1 MGARTKLL
9 FLLVASFLGIVLA
22 LIPATEAEIHINQ
35 IEHLNTQT
43 DNSLN
48 ITIINNLDDE
58 IPYSLIINIFSE
70 DLQENINLESSN
82 LIFTISPLETYQT
95 NFPFTIQ
102 LSGNYIF
109 NLTLLSNNNDLITKI
124 YLEEEYLFYDY
135 LQVNLEETIADYYL
149 DDEDNANWIYNSEKQ
164 NIELINLA
172 NDYETGI
179 VMGPYNTNGNK
190 NNKLTIQNEF
200 MLSLNTN
207 YTISYTDNFNQSQ
220 LYGTIWDELY
230 TINENSNEYI
240 EIEIDAGKN
249 IYICFSATDIDAHSE
264 DFWNIISINYQYIS
278 IKHELET
285 YIPEHYFFS
294 LEQTPEVNLNLVNS
308 GSFDQQLGNVTITVD
323 LFRSDGKIG
332 TYLRTPN
339 IESGESQDINFRF
352 TEISLPGNYYCAIQ
366 IMLINENIY
375 YEEYNTFLSI
385 SMYNIEIVNPII
397 SNSEMINILIQTN
410 DIDAFQID
418 GDYQINTLLDNYFLV
433 EILDKTDVISW
444 NQSVRIISIIDMD
457 EEKFTVNL
465 DHYEGDI
472 DTLVWPSIS
481 FDSMKSYYAKFIIN
495 NEGFYTENYE
505 INYGYSST
513 FIKSVNGPEQVT
525 INAGESLIVDVEII
539 PLTKIPLLGGNP
551 LIIEIT
557 NNGIEK
563 TEGYILSYAET
574 QINIVSQECNR
585 HSILTEQSI
594 ACTTVISNT
603 GYASNSLEID
613 LGFINKD
620 TNFEE
625 IIEQIT
631 IEELGNKESW
641 SIRTTYKPDR
651 AGTFKMFISINSE
664 GKDIIYGEM
673 DNQINVIE
681 TVQETEEVVRK
692 ISIPD
697 LSLTNMFVALS
708 IASIG
713 FQFQRSE
720 NMKYL
725 TFKFFIPL
733 YSRLQ
738 KDTLADDPTRQ
749 NLLRIIYAEPG
760 ANFTQLKEKL
770 GLHNGT
776 LAHHLHILENH
787 KTITSHTSGRQRLFF
802 PFGSESRINISN
814 SLITNITQK
823 KIIRIVKNNPGI
835 TQSMISQQL
844 KVSRQKVN
852 YHVNSLVSN
861 SIIKIEKQGRI
872 TRLYPLHFT

>member
-1 MGARTKLL
+1 
-9 FLLVASFLGIVLA
+9 
-22 LIPATEAEIHINQ
+22 
-35 IEHLNTQT
+35 
-43 DNSLN
+43 
-48 ITIINNLDDE
+48 
-58 IPYSLIINIFSE
+58 
-70 DLQENINLESSN
+70 
-82 LIFTISPLETYQT
+82 
-95 NFPFTIQ
+95 
-102 LSGNYIF
+102 
-109 NLTLLSNNNDLITKI
+109 
-124 YLEEEYLFYDY
+124 
-135 LQVNLEETIADYYL
+135 
-149 DDEDNANWIYNSEKQ
+149 
-164 NIELINLA
+164 
-172 NDYETGI
+172 
-179 VMGPYNTNGNK
+179 
-190 NNKLTIQNEF
+190 
-200 MLSLNTN
+200 
-207 YTISYTDNFNQSQ
+207 
-220 LYGTIWDELY
+220 
-230 TINENSNEYI
+230 
-240 EIEIDAGKN
+240 
-249 IYICFSATDIDAHSE
+249 
-264 DFWNIISINYQYIS
+264 
-278 IKHELET
+278 
-285 YIPEHYFFS
+285 
-294 LEQTPEVNLNLVNS
+294 
-308 GSFDQQLGNVTITVD
+308 
-323 LFRSDGKIG
+323 
-332 TYLRTPN
+332 
-339 IESGESQDINFRF
+339 
-352 TEISLPGNYYCAIQ
+352 
-366 IMLINENIY
+366 
-375 YEEYNTFLSI
+375 
-385 SMYNIEIVNPII
+385 
-397 SNSEMINILIQTN
+397 MINILIQTN

-673 DNQINVIE
+673 DNHINVIE